1 VSLTINCVTEPEWG
15 ATVRRWSGGDRGVD
29 HVIELAGPGTLGQ
42 SIEATRVGG
51 LAPSA
56 PCAEPRTRGK
66 TRAACN

>member
-1 VSLTINCVTEPEWG
+1 VSLTIICVTEPEWG
-15 ATVRRWSGGDRGVD
+15 ATVRYWSGGRGVD

-56 PCAEPRTRGK
+56 PCAAPRTRGK
-66 TRAACN
+66 TCAA